1 MSGVATAIVV
11 GTVVA
16 GSTIY
21 SAEKQ
26 SKAQKQA
33 AQMQAKTAREQF
45 NRDEQNFNRQNQNQ
59 VDMESLLAGES
70 TGLSGS
76 LGSTMITGPQGVD
89 RNQMNLGKS
98 SLLGG

>member
-1 MSGVATAIVV
+1 MSGVAV
-11 GTVVA
+11 GIAAVA
-16 GSTIY
+16 AAGAAAY
-21 SAEKQ
+21 SADRQ
-26 SKAQKQA
+26 ASAQKKA
-33 AQMQAKTAREQF
+33 AAMQAKTAREQF